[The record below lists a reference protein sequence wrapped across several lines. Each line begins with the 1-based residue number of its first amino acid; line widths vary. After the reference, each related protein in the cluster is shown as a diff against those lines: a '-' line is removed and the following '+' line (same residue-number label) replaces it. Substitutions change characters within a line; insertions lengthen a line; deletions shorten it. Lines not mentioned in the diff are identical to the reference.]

1 VAKANQHIHKLK
13 RLRYKSG
20 NVIFFCCLPDCTYK
34 TNIQLALGKRSI
46 CHRCGESFIMSEYA
60 LRLAKP
66 HCDSCHK
73 PKNGINP
80 TSFDSETQPVDIVRA
95 PISLSIEPLSGQSTL
110 SLAEKMQMEIHK
122 AQEKEEEI

>member
-1 VAKANQHIHKLK
+1 
-13 RLRYKSG
+13 
-20 NVIFFCCLPDCTYK
+20 
-34 TNIQLALGKRSI
+34 
-46 CHRCGESFIMSEYA
+46 MSEYS

-73 PKNGINP
+73 PKNDSLEPEMVSEIIKIIADDDRNGIIP
-80 TSFDSETQPVDIVRA
+80 A
-95 PISLSIEPLSGQSTL
+95 EP